1 MKIKYIFSMVA
12 GLIVLATTSCD
23 KQITTEVEAD
33 QETPKKAAEVTD
45 PATPATPTTPA
56 TPAEQAVVAAPS
68 AYYVMFSGKG

>member
-1 MKIKYIFSMVA
+1 MVA

-33 QETPKKAAEVTD
+33 QETPKKVAEVTD
-45 PATPATPTTPA
+45 PATPTTPA